1 MKKAFFFLISILLL
15 GNEVFCSSVDR
26 INQLIEDCYSG
37 SKINIEEIL
46 ELQNTI
52 SKEDINEYIL
62 VHTVLSSVMPFLGN
76 TDYKEKLETF
86 EVSMKETIAVTKDE
100 VILNL
105 YANYIYSKFLW
116 SKNTTSIIEELQS
129 IYVRNALYNKNK
141 KALLDMAVWYI
152 SAANSDTGVWTSFIL
167 EQEHL
172 IEVLELTNVELY
184 LAFISYSMFYMKTY
198 NTGRAFEYLEKA
210 KSIFANGILTAII
223 EENYK
228 NGKIGY

>member
-1 MKKAFFFLISILLL
+1 MKKAFVFLISILLL
-15 GNEVFCSSVDR
+15 GNQAFCSRVDR

-62 VHTVLSSVMPFLGN
+62 IHTALSSAMPFLGN
-76 TDYKEKLETF
+76 TDYKEKLEAF
-86 EVSMKETIAVTKDE
+86 EVSMKETIAVTKDA

-105 YANYIYSKFLW
+105 YANYMYSKFLW
-116 SKNTTSIIEELQS
+116 SKNSTSIIEGLQS
-129 IYVRNALYNKNK
+129 IYVRNALYNKSK

-152 SAANSDTGVWTSFIL
+152 SAANSDTGVWNSFIL

-172 IEVLELTNVELY
+172 IDELELSKVELY
-184 LAFISYSMFYMKTY
+184 LACISYSMFYMKTY
-198 NTGRAFEYLEKA
+198 NTVRAFGYLEKA
-210 KSIFANGILTAII
+210 KLIFANGILTAII
-223 EENYK
+223 EENYR

>member
-1 MKKAFFFLISILLL
+1 MKKGFVFLISILLL
-15 GNEVFCSSVDR
+15 GNEVFCSRIDK

-52 SKEDINEYIL
+52 SKDDINEYIL
-62 VHTVLSSVMPFLGN
+62 IHTALSSAMPFSGN
-76 TDYKEKLETF
+76 ADYKEKLDAF
-86 EVSMKETIAVTKDE
+86 EASMKETIAATKDS

-105 YANYIYSKFLW
+105 YANYLYTKFFW
-116 SKNTTSIIEELQS
+116 SKNSTLVIEVLQS
-129 IYVRNALYNKNK
+129 IYVRNALYNKSK

-152 SAANSDTGVWTSFIL
+152 SAANSDTGVWNSFIL

-172 IEVLELTNVELY
+172 IDELELTKVELY
-184 LAFISYSMFYMKTY
+184 LVCISYSMFYMKTY
-198 NTGRAFEYLEKA
+198 NTLRAFTYLEKA

-228 NGKIGY
+228 KGKTGY